1 MIVLT
6 KKQRELFLTIK
17 ESVIDDLLKNNVDYV
32 PVEAKGDLWILP
44 EEVLADARF
53 EKLKN
58 ELVKA
63 GEFDKYEKR
72 EVDKSELK
80 DFELEGVK
88 VVK

>member
-6 KKQRELFLTIK
+6 KEQRELFLTIK
-17 ESVIDDLLKNNVDYV
+17 ESVTDDLLKNNVDYV

-44 EEVLADARF
+44 DEVLVDARF

-80 DFELEGVK
+80 DPELIAKEIK
-88 VVK
+88 P

>member
-6 KKQRELFLTIK
+6 KEQRDLFLIIK
-17 ESVIDDLLKNNVDYV
+17 ESIVDELLKNNVDFI

-44 EEVLADARF
+44 NEVLLDVRF

-58 ELVKA
+58 QLIKA

-80 DFELEGVK
+80 DFEILRK
-88 VVK
+88 

>member
-63 GEFDKYEKR
+63 GEFDK
-72 EVDKSELK
+72 
-80 DFELEGVK
+80 
-88 VVK
+88 